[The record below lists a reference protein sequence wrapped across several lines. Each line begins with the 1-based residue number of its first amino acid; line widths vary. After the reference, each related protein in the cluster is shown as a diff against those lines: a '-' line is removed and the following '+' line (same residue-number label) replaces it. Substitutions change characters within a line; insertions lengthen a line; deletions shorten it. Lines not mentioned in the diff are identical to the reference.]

1 MNAPWVIKEADKAVK
16 RDMNKKRLQPLLDE
30 LKAMGDE
37 KSSGDPKASLRRNIL
52 LPATFE
58 PRLGILPESQQLL
71 WPELDAVPSEFVLY
85 GGTGLALQLGHRT
98 SEDFDFFSSSSFD
111 PDRLRWRLPFF
122 RDLDPS
128 DPDVWVHRKRD
139 NLEAF
144 VNRGGVVKVAFFG
157 GLDTLQRIEDPRRAT
172 GSRVQVASLVDLAG
186 MKMRVIQV
194 RGSWKDY
201 VDIHTLVSHGVDVP
215 TGLAAA
221 KAIDRSFDPTTSIR
235 ALQFYGDG
243 TLDRVPA
250 AMQRDLSRWAQ
261 AVELGKLP
269 VLQSR
274 RGLSPVGLE
283 R

>member
-1 MNAPWVIKEADKAVK
+1 MRSP
-16 RDMNKKRLQPLLDE
+16 
-30 LKAMGDE
+30 
-37 KSSGDPKASLRRNIL
+37 
-52 LPATFE
+52 TFE
-58 PRLGILPESQQLL
+58 PRLDILPESQRLL
-71 WPELDAVPSEFVLY
+71 WPELDAVPTDFVLY
-85 GGTGLALQLGHRT
+85 GGTGLALQLGHRA
-98 SEDFDFFSSSSFD
+98 SEDFDFFSSSGFD
-111 PDRLRWRLPFF
+111 PDRLRSRLPFF
-122 RDLDPS
+122 RDLNPADH
-128 DPDVWVHRKRD
+128 DVWVHRKRD

-144 VNRGGVVKVAFFG
+144 VNRGGGVVKVAFFG

-172 GSRVQVASLVDLAG
+172 GSRVQVASPVDLAG

-201 VDIHTLVSHGVDVP
+201 VDLHALVSYGVDVP

-250 AMQRDLSRWAQ
+250 PMQRDLSRWAQ
-261 AVELGKLP
+261 AVDLAKLP
-269 VLQSR
+269 VLQPR

>member
-1 MNAPWVIKEADKAVK
+1 MI
-16 RDMNKKRLQPLLDE
+16 
-30 LKAMGDE
+30 GDDDR
-37 KSSGDPKASLRRNIL
+37 SSADPKITSR
-52 LPATFE
+52 PQSVTFE
-58 PRLGILPESQQLL
+58 PRLDILPETQRVL
-71 WPELDAVPSEFVLY
+71 WPELDAVPSDFVLY

-98 SEDFDFFSSSSFD
+98 SEDFDFFSSLTFE
-111 PDRLRWRLPFF
+111 PDRLTSRLPFF
-122 RDLDPS
+122 RDLDPA
-128 DPDVWVHRKRD
+128 DPDAWVHRKSD

-144 VNRGGVVKVAFFG
+144 VHRGGGVVKVAFFG
-157 GLDTLQRIEDPRRAT
+157 GLDTLRRIEDPRRAM

-201 VDIHTLVSHGVDVP
+201 ADIHALVLQGVDVP

-261 AVELGKLP
+261 AVELRNLP
-269 VLQSR
+269 VLQPR